1 MYGYAERSE
10 EDAWSPRAGVTG
22 RCEPP
27 NVDFG
32 TSDLFEE
39 QQAFFSFLNNFYNF
53 LKSKQIGIV
62 SYRENTV

>member
-1 MYGYAERSE
+1 
-10 EDAWSPRAGVTG
+10 
-22 RCEPP
+22 
-27 NVDFG
+27 VDFG